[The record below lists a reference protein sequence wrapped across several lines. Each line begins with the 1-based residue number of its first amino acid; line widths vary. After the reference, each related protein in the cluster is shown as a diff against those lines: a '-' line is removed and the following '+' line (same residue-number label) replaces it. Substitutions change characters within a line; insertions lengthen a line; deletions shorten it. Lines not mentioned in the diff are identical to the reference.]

1 MAFNLPGILGRNGRA
16 RQDMVDNTLQSAQAS
31 ARSDAEHQVNKRAQT
46 LDGQD
51 LRRTGQAYKRS
62 DNQARAEKYIKKSG
76 YEERGTG
83 IHMGNAYEAAESK
96 VTDLKEKRS
105 MGKAYHKEEYGE
117 DRPTRGAIRSA
128 KKDAKALGT
137 AAWDAY

>member
-16 RQDMVDNTLQSAQAS
+16 RQDMVDSTLQSAQAS
-31 ARSDAEHQVNKRAQT
+31 ARSDAENQVNKRAKT
-46 LDGQD
+46 LDDSD

-62 DNQARAEKYIKKSG
+62 DNQATAQKSVKKQN
-76 YEERGTG
+76 YEDSSTG

-96 VTDLKEKRS
+96 VADLKEKRS

-128 KKDAKALGT
+128 KKDANALGN
-137 AAWDAY
+137 AARDAY